1 MLSGVSDLQGTD
13 QRWRGRQRLSSE
25 SHARSPGSKDRTTT
39 RYDDGRK
46 DPAPWPGQT
55 PKKTLVNGP

>member
-46 DPAPWPGQT
+46 DPAP
-55 PKKTLVNGP
+55 